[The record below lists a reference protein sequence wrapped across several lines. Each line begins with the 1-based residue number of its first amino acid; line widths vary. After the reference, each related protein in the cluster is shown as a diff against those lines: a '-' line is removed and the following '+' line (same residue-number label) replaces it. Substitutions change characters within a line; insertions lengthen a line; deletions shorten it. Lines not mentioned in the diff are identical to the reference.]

1 MHWENMENEKAEIRL
16 SVSDFVGLVNQTFD
30 YTMPNIV
37 IVGEVSGYSVRQGK
51 WVRFKL
57 KDEQSAVDFFG
68 STFQVRQPLEDGMIV
83 AVVGRPRLSDK
94 WGFSVSIQS
103 VQPVGEGSIRKGFE
117 LLKKKLDAEGLFAQ
131 ERKRVLPEL
140 PTHIGVISSTQA
152 AGYLDFVKILNGRWG
167 GMRVETAHTLVQ
179 GVRAPG
185 QIIRAIEY
193 FNQSGEPPEVI
204 VIVRGGGD
212 ADDLAAFNDEALV
225 RAIASSRIPTL
236 VGVGHEIDVTLADM
250 VADVRAATPTNAAQL
265 LVPDRRELIERS
277 RSIVM
282 GLVPA
287 LHYRI
292 NDDRREV
299 EALIDNAQFMIS
311 ERLSSFKDEVS
322 ATVKLLRQYDPA
334 VVLARGYA
342 LVRGDVDI
350 GSIIEIERSNDI
362 IHAEVRSASKK

>member
-1 MHWENMENEKAEIRL
+1 MENEPVEIRL
-16 SVSDFVGLVNQTFD
+16 SVSEFVGLVNQTFD
-30 YTMPNIV
+30 YAMPSIV
-37 IVGEVSGYSVRQGK
+37 IVGEVSGYNVRQGK

-68 STFQVRQPLEDGMIV
+68 STFQVRQPLEDGMVI

-103 VQPVGEGSIRKGFE
+103 VQPVGEGSIKRGFD
-117 LLKKKLDAEGLFAQ
+117 LLRKKLEAEGLFEP
-131 ERKRVLPEL
+131 ERKRPLPEL
-140 PTHIGVISSTQA
+140 PMHIGVISSTQA
-152 AGYLDFVKILNGRWG
+152 AGYADFIKILGGRWG
-167 GMRVETAHTLVQ
+167 GMRVDVAHTLVQ

-185 QIIRAIEY
+185 QIIRAIEH
-193 FNQSGEPPEVI
+193 FNQAGEPPDVI

-236 VGVGHEIDVTLADM
+236 VGIGHEIDVTLADL
-250 VADVRAATPTNAAQL
+250 VADLRAATPTDAAQL

-277 RSIVM
+277 RN
-282 GLVPA
+282 LVKGTIPT
-287 LHYRI
+287 LRHRIEEYRRDMI
-292 NDDRREV
+292 TM
-299 EALIDNAQFMIS
+299 IDQADAAIE
-311 ERLSSFKDEVS
+311 ERLRAFKDETG
-322 ATVKLLRQYDPA
+322 ATLRLLKQYDPR

-350 GSIIEIERSNDI
+350 GNMIEIERSKDI
-362 IHAEVRSASKK
+362 IQAEVRSVSKK